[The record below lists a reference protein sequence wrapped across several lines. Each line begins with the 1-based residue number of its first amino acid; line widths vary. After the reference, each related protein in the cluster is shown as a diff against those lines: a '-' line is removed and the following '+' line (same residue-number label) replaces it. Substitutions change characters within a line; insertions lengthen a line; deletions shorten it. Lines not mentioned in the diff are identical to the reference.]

1 MAYGRIIGSS
11 RCLIPMRAVK
21 AAALGKGRGR
31 MAETNATARAGAATS
46 WQRCQGRLRSLACAI
61 FALAM
66 LLPGLAHAIEAILVE
81 PDLARIDITAKG
93 ELYEG
98 RGDRLQIETAPGAD
112 GYIGRMSVQASTPGT
127 NPSWLVFALSNPT
140 DKPIVR
146 WLVAPRY
153 TLANS
158 GVFRPELDAPRIAG
172 VTPSLGFRPEPLK
185 SDRADM
191 FRMNLEPGQTV
202 TFAAELSS
210 SRVPQL
216 SLWNPHSY
224 QAKQQDRMLFNGL
237 LLGITGLLAIF
248 LTAIFAANHRAIF
261 PATALVAWAALVYF
275 CVDFGFW
282 NKLFPVGP
290 DRTALYRAAAE
301 AGLAASLVLFLYTFL
316 RIGLWHGW
324 IKTLFW
330 GWIAAQF
337 ALIVVAIIDPQTAA
351 GLARAS
357 TILIGGIGTGL
368 ICYFALRG
376 QDRAMSLIP
385 SWMLLVV
392 WLFGASMIVA
402 GKLSGEVVVSGLVA
416 GLVLI
421 IVLLGFTVT
430 QFAFRSG
437 GGAVS
442 LGPPSLVQMK
452 SLAVDGSGAN
462 VFQWHA
468 GRDLVTV
475 GSEVE
480 MELGL
485 DPGSLNLT
493 VDEFLQHMHNADRD
507 RFRLMLWSLQ
517 EKRGGELR
525 IDFRLRRHD
534 GTYVWYDLCAH
545 AAPNENVRL
554 LRCVGLMR
562 DVTSLKRSHER
573 LIHDAVHDSLTGL
586 PNRELFMDRLQG
598 AITRAAEGQSHRP
611 TIIFIDIDR
620 FKNVNKSFGLIIG
633 DSMLLTLGRRLGRH
647 LNPQDTLARLGGDQF
662 AILLISDSDPHH
674 VATLAE
680 RVKRALR
687 TPMKINAKEII
698 LTASIGIVVH
708 DGTQATAQ
716 EMLRDGEMAMLRA
729 KRGGADRIEI
739 FNPAMRGEDESRLP
753 LESELRM
760 ALERRQ
766 ITVFYQPITRLAS
779 NQLAGFE
786 ALVRW
791 DHPTRGRLS
800 PDEFI
805 PLAEESGLI
814 VDLGTYVLGQ
824 ALDEAANWH
833 KVLPR
838 ERDPLFVSVNV
849 SSRQLFRQDMVQ
861 EIRLMLAREAV
872 PKGTLKLE
880 ITESLVMENPERAVE
895 ILTWLKTFGA
905 SLALD
910 DFGTGYSSL
919 SYLHRFPF
927 DTIKVDR
934 SLVRDSSLNG
944 QTPLILRSVVALAH
958 ELGKEVVAEGVE
970 TAADAA
976 YLRSI
981 GCEFGQGY
989 YYGEPMSA
997 KDVAALLAA
1006 LASHRKRRQ
1015 RERAHAPAQPQ
1026 AATGLEV
1033 KAPGQ
1038 PAIPALPRPATSGVT

>member
-1 MAYGRIIGSS
+1 MATHGSACAQS
-11 RCLIPMRAVK
+11 AVPK
-21 AAALGKGRGR
+21 RVAF
-31 MAETNATARAGAATS
+31 
-46 WQRCQGRLRSLACAI
+46 WQDCRSVSLVLACALL
-61 FALAM
+61 LAMVM
-66 LLPGLAHAIEAILVE
+66 LLPPLASVASAIEAIPVDSKAPKLE
-81 PDLARIDITAKG
+81 ITTKG

-98 RGDRLQIETAPGAD
+98 RGDRLQIETAPGPD
-112 GYIGRMSVQASTPGT
+112 GYIGRMAVQASTPGT
-127 NPSWLVFALSNPT
+127 DPSWLVFALSNPT
-140 DKPIVR
+140 DERIVR

-158 GVFRPELDAPRIAG
+158 GVVRPELDAPRIAA

-191 FRMNLEPGQTV
+191 FRLSLEPGQTV
-202 TFAAELSS
+202 TYAVELSS
-210 SRVPQL
+210 SKVPQVN
-216 SLWNPHSY
+216 LWTPKFY
-224 QAKQQDRMLFNGL
+224 QAKQQNSMLFKGV

-261 PATALVAWAALVYF
+261 PATALVAWAALIYF

-290 DRTALYRAAAE
+290 DRTATYRAAAE

-316 RIGLWHGW
+316 RIGLWHVW
-324 IKTLFW
+324 IKTVFW
-330 GWIAAQF
+330 VWIAVQF
-337 ALIVVAIIDPQTAA
+337 GLIVVAIVDPQTAA
-351 GLARAS
+351 GVARIS
-357 TILIGGIGTGL
+357 TVLIAGVGTLL
-368 ICYFALRG
+368 IAYFALRG

-385 SWMLLVV
+385 SWMLLIV
-392 WLFGASMIVA
+392 WLLGASMIVA
-402 GKLSGEVVVSGLVA
+402 GKLSGEIVVSSLVA

-421 IVLLGFTVT
+421 LVLLGFTVT
-430 QFAFRSG
+430 QFAFHTG
-437 GGAVS
+437 GSAVS

-452 SLAVDGSGAN
+452 SLAVDGSGTN

-468 GRDLVTV
+468 GRDLITV
-475 GSEVE
+475 GNEVE
-480 MELGL
+480 AELGL
-485 DPGSLNLT
+485 DPSALNVS
-493 VDEFLQHMHNADRD
+493 VDEFLKHMHASDRE
-507 RFRLMLWSLQ
+507 RFRLLLMSLQ
-517 EKRGGELR
+517 EKNGGDFQT
-525 IDFRLRRHD
+525 DFRLRRHD
-534 GTYVWYDLCAH
+534 GTYLWYELHAN

-562 DVTSLKRSHER
+562 DVTSMKRSHER
-573 LIHDAVHDSLTGL
+573 LMHDAVHDSLTGL

-598 AITRAAEGQSHRP
+598 AITRAAEGHAIRP
-611 TIIFIDIDR
+611 TVLFIDIDR
-620 FKNVNKSFGLIIG
+620 FKNVNKSFGLVIG

-680 RVKRALR
+680 RVRRALR
-687 TPMKINAKEII
+687 TPMKISTKEII

-708 DGTQATAQ
+708 DGSQATAQ
-716 EMLRDGEMAMLRA
+716 DMLSDGEIGMLRA
-729 KRGGADRIEI
+729 KRSGADRIEI
-739 FNPAMRGEDESRLP
+739 FNPAMRTEEESCLP

-760 ALERRQ
+760 ALQRQ
-766 ITVFYQPITRLAS
+766 QISVLYQPITRLAS

-786 ALVRW
+786 ALMRW

-800 PDEFI
+800 PADFI

-814 VDLGTYVLGQ
+814 VELGSYILGQ
-824 ALDEAANWH
+824 ALEEAATWH
-833 KVLPR
+833 RVLPR
-838 ERDPLFVSVNV
+838 DRDPLFVSVNV

-861 EIRLMLAREAV
+861 EIRLLLAREAV
-872 PKGTLKLE
+872 TRGTLKLE

-895 ILTWLKTFGA
+895 ILTWLKTYGA

-927 DTIKVDR
+927 DVIKVDR
-934 SLVRDSSLNG
+934 SLVHESAAND

-970 TAADAA
+970 TQTDAS

-981 GCEFGQGY
+981 GCEFGQGF

-997 KDVAALLAA
+997 RDVGMLLNA
-1006 LASHRKRRQ
+1006 LANHRKRKE
-1015 RERAHAPAQPQ
+1015 RERAAETAS
-1026 AATGLEV
+1026 GLEV
-1033 KAPGQ
+1033 EPQTQAD
-1038 PAIPALPRPATSGVT
+1038 IPALQGPSTAQA

>member
-1 MAYGRIIGSS
+1 
-11 RCLIPMRAVK
+11 
-21 AAALGKGRGR
+21 
-31 MAETNATARAGAATS
+31 MAETNAKVRSEATVP
-46 WQRCQGRLRSLACAI
+46 WQGCQGWLRALACVI
-61 FALAM
+61 FASIAF
-66 LLPGLAHAIEAILVE
+66 LPGLSHAIEAIPVE
-81 PDLARIDITAKG
+81 PDQPQIDITAKG

-112 GYIGRMSVQASTPGT
+112 GYMGRMAVQASTPGT

-140 DKPIVR
+140 DKRIVR

-153 TLANS
+153 TLSNS

-172 VTPSLGFRPEPLK
+172 ITPSLGFRPEPLK

-191 FRMNLEPGQTV
+191 FRLNLEPGQVV

-210 SRVPQL
+210 PSVPQL

-337 ALIVVAIIDPQTAA
+337 ALIIVAIIDPQTAA

-357 TILIGGIGTGL
+357 TILIAGIGTGL

-392 WLFGASMIVA
+392 WLFGASMIVL
-402 GKLSGEVVVSGLVA
+402 GKLSGEIVVSGLVA

-475 GSEVE
+475 GSDVE
-480 MELGL
+480 AELGL

-493 VDEFLQHMHNADRD
+493 VAEFLQHMHNADRE
-507 RFRLMLWSLQ
+507 RFRIMLWSLQ
-517 EKRGGELR
+517 EKQGGELR

-534 GTYVWYDLCAH
+534 GTYLWYDLRAH
-545 AAPNENVRL
+545 AEPNENVRL

-562 DVTSLKRSHER
+562 DVTTHKRSHER

-586 PNRELFMDRLQG
+586 PNRELFLDRLQG

-620 FKNVNKSFGLIIG
+620 FKKVNDNFGLVIG

-662 AILLISDSDPHH
+662 AILLISDSDPHL

-708 DGTQATAQ
+708 DGGQSTAQ
-716 EMLRDGEMAMLRA
+716 DVLRDGEMAMLRA

-739 FNPAMRGEDESRLP
+739 FNPAMRGEDVSRVP

-766 ITVFYQPITRLAS
+766 ISVLFQPITRLAS

-786 ALVRW
+786 ALLRW

-800 PDEFI
+800 SDDFI
-805 PLAEESGLI
+805 PVAEESGLI
-814 VDLGTYVLGQ
+814 VDLGNYLLGQ
-824 ALDEAANWH
+824 ALEAAANWH

-838 ERDPLFVSVNV
+838 ESDPLFVSVNV

-861 EIRLMLAREAV
+861 EIRLMLVREAV

-880 ITESLVMENPERAVE
+880 IDESLVMENPERAVE

-905 SLALD
+905 SLTLD
-910 DFGTGYSSL
+910 DFGAGYSSL
-919 SYLHRFPF
+919 NYLHRFPF

-934 SLVRDSSLNG
+934 ALVRDTSLDG
-944 QTPLILRSVVALAH
+944 QTPHVLRSVVALAH
-958 ELGKEVVAEGVE
+958 ELGKDVVAEGVE
-970 TAADAA
+970 TAVDASN
-976 YLRSI
+976 LRSI
-981 GCEFGQGY
+981 GCEFGQGF
-989 YYGEPMSA
+989 YYGEPMLA

-1015 RERAHAPAQPQ
+1015 RERAHAPAQQPS
-1026 AATGLEV
+1026 TGLEV
-1033 KAPGQ
+1033 QAPNQ
-1038 PAIPALPRPATSGVT
+1038 PAIPRLPGPATSGVT

>member
-1 MAYGRIIGSS
+1 MATHGS
-11 RCLIPMRAVK
+11 
-21 AAALGKGRGR
+21 
-31 MAETNATARAGAATS
+31 
-46 WQRCQGRLRSLACAI
+46 ACAQSAVPKRVA
-61 FALAM
+61 FWQDCRSVLLLALVV
-66 LLPGLAHAIEAILVE
+66 LLPPLASVASAIEAIPVDSKAPKLE
-81 PDLARIDITAKG
+81 ITTKG

-98 RGDRLQIETAPGAD
+98 RGDRLQIETAPGPD
-112 GYIGRMSVQASTPGT
+112 GYIGRMAVQASTPGT
-127 NPSWLVFALSNPT
+127 DPSWLVFALSNPT
-140 DKPIVR
+140 DERIVR

-158 GVFRPELDAPRIAG
+158 GVVRPELDAPRIAA

-191 FRMNLEPGQTV
+191 FRLSLEPGQTV
-202 TFAAELSS
+202 TYAVELSS
-210 SRVPQL
+210 SKVPQVN
-216 SLWNPHSY
+216 LWTPKFY
-224 QAKQQDRMLFNGL
+224 QAKQQNSMLFKGV

-261 PATALVAWAALVYF
+261 PATALVAWAALIYF

-290 DRTALYRAAAE
+290 DRTATYRAAAE

-316 RIGLWHGW
+316 RIGLWHVW
-324 IKTLFW
+324 IKTVFW
-330 GWIAAQF
+330 GWIAVQF
-337 ALIVVAIIDPQTAA
+337 GLIVVAIVDPQTAA
-351 GLARAS
+351 GVARIS
-357 TILIGGIGTGL
+357 TVLIAGVGTLL
-368 ICYFALRG
+368 IAYFALRG

-385 SWMLLVV
+385 SWMLLIV
-392 WLFGASMIVA
+392 WLLGASMIVA
-402 GKLSGEVVVSGLVA
+402 GKLSGEIVVSSLVA

-421 IVLLGFTVT
+421 LVLLGFTVT
-430 QFAFRSG
+430 QFAFHTG
-437 GGAVS
+437 GSAVS

-452 SLAVDGSGAN
+452 SLAVDGSGTN

-468 GRDLVTV
+468 GRDLITV
-475 GSEVE
+475 GNEVE
-480 MELGL
+480 AELGL
-485 DPGSLNLT
+485 DPSALNVS
-493 VDEFLQHMHNADRD
+493 VDEFLKHMHASDRE
-507 RFRLMLWSLQ
+507 RFRLLLMSLQ
-517 EKRGGELR
+517 EKNGGDFQT
-525 IDFRLRRHD
+525 DFRLRRHD
-534 GTYVWYDLCAH
+534 GTYLWYELHAN

-562 DVTSLKRSHER
+562 DVTSMKRSHER
-573 LIHDAVHDSLTGL
+573 LMHDAVHDSLTGL

-598 AITRAAEGQSHRP
+598 AITRAAEGHAIRP
-611 TIIFIDIDR
+611 TVLFIDIDR
-620 FKNVNKSFGLIIG
+620 FKNVNKSFGLVIG

-662 AILLISDSDPHH
+662 AVLLISDSDPHH

-680 RVKRALR
+680 RVRRALR
-687 TPMKINAKEII
+687 TPMKIRTKEII

-708 DGTQATAQ
+708 DGSQATAQ
-716 EMLRDGEMAMLRA
+716 DMLSDGEIAMLRA
-729 KRGGADRIEI
+729 KRSGADRIEI
-739 FNPAMRGEDESRLP
+739 FNPAMRTEEESRLP

-760 ALERRQ
+760 ALQRQ
-766 ITVFYQPITRLAS
+766 QISVLYQPITRLAS

-786 ALVRW
+786 ALMRW

-800 PDEFI
+800 PADFI

-814 VDLGTYVLGQ
+814 VELGSYILGQ
-824 ALDEAANWH
+824 ALEEAATWH
-833 KVLPR
+833 RVLPR
-838 ERDPLFVSVNV
+838 DRDPLFVSVNV

-861 EIRLMLAREAV
+861 EIRLLLARESV
-872 PKGTLKLE
+872 TRGTLKLE

-895 ILTWLKTFGA
+895 ILTWLKTYGA

-927 DTIKVDR
+927 DVIKVDR
-934 SLVRDSSLNG
+934 SLVHESAAND

-970 TAADAA
+970 TQTDAS

-981 GCEFGQGY
+981 GCEFGQGF

-997 KDVAALLAA
+997 RDVGMLLNA
-1006 LASHRKRRQ
+1006 LANHRKRKE
-1015 RERAHAPAQPQ
+1015 RERAAETAS
-1026 AATGLEV
+1026 GLEV
-1033 KAPGQ
+1033 EPQTQAD
-1038 PAIPALPRPATSGVT
+1038 IPALQGPSTAQA

>member
-1 MAYGRIIGSS
+1 MPSGSLEHETGRVGKLSGF
-11 RCLIPMRAVK
+11 RREH
-21 AAALGKGRGR
+21 AAARLSRRQERRG
-31 MAETNATARAGAATS
+31 
-46 WQRCQGRLRSLACAI
+46 
-61 FALAM
+61 ALARVVLVA
-66 LLPGLAHAIEAILVE
+66 LLLLAPSFAQAVEAIKVT
-81 PDLARIDITAKG
+81 PDQQKIDITAKG

-98 RGDRLQIETAPGAD
+98 RGDRLQIEMAPGPD
-112 GYIGRMSVQASTPGT
+112 GYVGRMAVQAAHPGT
-127 NPSWLVFALSNPT
+127 NPSWVVFALTNPT
-140 DKPIVR
+140 SEPIVR

-158 GVFRPELDAPRIAG
+158 RVFWPDLDSPRIAA

-191 FRMNLEPGQTV
+191 FRLSLEPGQTV

-210 SRVPQL
+210 AQVP
-216 SLWNPHSY
+216 SLHLWDPNAY
-224 QAKQQDRMLFNGL
+224 QAKQQDRMLFNGV

-316 RIGLWHGW
+316 RIGLWHSW

-337 ALIVVAIIDPQTAA
+337 ALVAIAVVDPALA
-351 GLARAS
+351 SGLARIS
-357 TILIGGIGTGL
+357 TIAIAGVGTGL
-368 ICYFALRG
+368 IAFLALRG
-376 QDRAMSLIP
+376 QDRALSLIP
-385 SWMLLVV
+385 SWLLLIV
-392 WLFGASMIVA
+392 WLFGAAMIVL
-402 GKLSGEVVVSGLVA
+402 GKLSGDIVISGLVA

-421 IVLLGFTVT
+421 LVLLGFTVT
-430 QFAFRSG
+430 QFAFRSAG
-437 GGAVS
+437 GQLQ

-452 SLAVDGSGAN
+452 SLAVDGSGAH
-462 VFQWHA
+462 VFQWSA
-468 GRDLVTV
+468 GKDQVTV
-475 GSEVE
+475 AEEVE
-480 MELGL
+480 RELGL
-485 DPGSLNLT
+485 DPGALSVS
-493 VDEFLQHMHNADRD
+493 VDEFVQHMHAADRE

-517 EKRGGELR
+517 EKRGGDLAL
-525 IDFRLRRHD
+525 DFRLRRHD
-534 GTYVWYDLCAH
+534 GTYLWYDLRAH
-545 AAPNENVRL
+545 AAPSENTRL

-562 DVTSLKRSHER
+562 DVTSLKRAHER
-573 LIHDAVHDSLTGL
+573 LMHDAVHDSLTGL
-586 PNRELFMDRLQG
+586 PNRELFMDRVAG
-598 AITRAAEGQSHRP
+598 AITRAREGQGSRP
-611 TIIFIDIDR
+611 TVLFIDIDR
-620 FKNVNKSFGLIIG
+620 FKNVNKSFGLVIG
-633 DSMLLTLGRRLGRH
+633 DSMLLTLSRRLARH

-662 AILLISDSDPHH
+662 AILLISGSDPHQ

-680 RVKRALR
+680 RVRRALR
-687 TPMKINAKEII
+687 TPMKISNKEII

-716 EMLRDGEMAMLRA
+716 DLVREGEIAMLRA
-729 KRGGADRIEI
+729 KRAGADRIEI
-739 FNPAMRGEDESRLP
+739 FNPAMRGEDESKLP
-753 LESELRM
+753 LESDLRK
-760 ALERRQ
+760 AIERQQ
-766 ITVFYQPITRLAS
+766 IAVLYQPITRLAS

-786 ALVRW
+786 ALLRW
-791 DHPTRGRLS
+791 DHPTRGRLG
-800 PDEFI
+800 PEDFI
-805 PLAEESGLI
+805 PLAEETGLI
-814 VDLGTYVLGQ
+814 VELGSYVLGQ
-824 ALDEAANWH
+824 ALEEAVRWH
-833 KVLPR
+833 KILPR

-895 ILTWLKTFGA
+895 ILTWLKSFGA

-919 SYLHRFPF
+919 SYLHRFPC

-934 SLVRDSSLNG
+934 SLVRDSGLDGSA
-944 QTPLILRSVVALAH
+944 PLILRSVIALAH

-981 GCEFGQGY
+981 GCEYGQGF
-989 YYGEPMSA
+989 YYGEPMA
-997 KDVAALLAA
+997 PKEVADLLAA
-1006 LASHRKRRQ
+1006 LATHRKRRQ
-1015 RERAHAPAQPQ
+1015 RERARAQPNAPKGMEVQ
-1026 AATGLEV
+1026 PSGAAPLQV
-1033 KAPGQ
+1033 L
-1038 PAIPALPRPATSGVT
+1038 PAPRPTS

>member
-1 MAYGRIIGSS
+1 
-11 RCLIPMRAVK
+11 
-21 AAALGKGRGR
+21 
-31 MAETNATARAGAATS
+31 MAETNAAASVEAMSPWQNCRGA
-46 WQRCQGRLRSLACAI
+46 LRVAVCL
-61 FALAM
+61 ALA
-66 LLPGLAHAIEAILVE
+66 LFLFLPGLAYAIEAIPVE
-81 PDLARIDITAKG
+81 PDNPKVDITAKG

-98 RGDRLQIETAPGAD
+98 RGDRLQIETAPGPD
-112 GYIGRMSVQASTPGT
+112 GYIGRMAVQASTPGT
-127 NPSWLVFALSNPT
+127 NPGWLVFALSNPT
-140 DKPIVR
+140 DKRIVR

-158 GVFRPELDAPRIAG
+158 RVFRPELDAPRITA

-191 FRMNLEPGQTV
+191 FRLSLEPGQTV
-202 TFAAELSS
+202 TYAAELASS
-210 SRVPQL
+210 KVP
-216 SLWNPHSY
+216 SLTLWTPNIY
-224 QAKQQDRMLFNGL
+224 QAKQQDRMLFNGV

-301 AGLAASLVLFLYTFL
+301 AGLFASFVLFLYTFL
-316 RIGLWHGW
+316 RIGLWHMW
-324 IKTLFW
+324 IKTVFW
-330 GWIAAQF
+330 VWIAAQF
-337 ALIVVAIIDPQTAA
+337 ALIVVAIVDPQTAA

-357 TILIGGIGTGL
+357 AFVIAGVGTALIV
-368 ICYFALRG
+368 YFALRG

-385 SWMLLVV
+385 SWMLLIV
-392 WLFGASMIVA
+392 WILGAAMIVL
-402 GKLSGEVVVSGLVA
+402 GKLSGEVVVSGLIA

-421 IVLLGFTVT
+421 IVLFGFTVT
-430 QFAFRSG
+430 QFAFRTG
-437 GGAVS
+437 GTAVS

-452 SLAVDGSGAN
+452 SLAVDGSGTH

-468 GRDLVTV
+468 GRDLITM
-475 GSEVE
+475 GDEVE
-480 MELGL
+480 VELGL
-485 DPGSLNLT
+485 DPGALNGT
-493 VDEFLQHMHNADRD
+493 VENFLQHMHASDRE

-517 EKRGGELR
+517 EKQGGDLQ

-534 GTYVWYDLCAH
+534 GTYFWYDLRAH
-545 AAPNENVRL
+545 AAPSDNVRL

-573 LIHDAVHDSLTGL
+573 LMHDAVHDSLTGL

-611 TIIFIDIDR
+611 TLIFIDIDR
-620 FKNVNKSFGLIIG
+620 FKNVNKSFGLVIG

-680 RVKRALR
+680 RVRRSLR
-687 TPMKINAKEII
+687 TPMKISAKEIV

-708 DGTQATAQ
+708 DGSQATAQ
-716 EMLRDGEMAMLRA
+716 DMLRDGEIAVLRA
-729 KRGGADRIEI
+729 KRGGADRIKI
-739 FNPAMRGEDESRLP
+739 FNPGMRTEDESRLP
-753 LESELRM
+753 LESELRL
-760 ALERRQ
+760 ALDRGQ
-766 ITVFYQPITRLAS
+766 ISVFYQPITRLAS

-791 DHPTRGRLS
+791 DHPTRGRLV
-800 PDEFI
+800 PEDFI
-805 PLAEESGLI
+805 PLAEESNLI
-814 VDLGTYVLGQ
+814 VDLGSYVLNQ
-824 ALDEAANWH
+824 ALEEAASWH

-838 ERDPLFVSVNV
+838 DRDPLFVSVNV

-861 EIRLMLAREAV
+861 EIRLMLARESV
-872 PKGTLKLE
+872 PRGTLKLE

-895 ILTWLKTFGA
+895 ILAWLKTYGA

-927 DTIKVDR
+927 DVIKVDR
-934 SLVRDSSLNG
+934 SLVRDASQNG

-970 TAADAA
+970 TQADAG

-981 GCEFGQGY
+981 GCEFGQGF
-989 YYGEPMSA
+989 YYGEPMAA

-1006 LASHRKRRQ
+1006 LASHRKRKQ
-1015 RERAHAPAQPQ
+1015 RERAHAPAPQ
-1026 AATGLEV
+1026 TAPSGMEV
-1033 KAPGQ
+1033 DAPSQG
-1038 PAIPALPRPATSGVT
+1038 AIPALPGPSTAQA

>member
-1 MAYGRIIGSS
+1 
-11 RCLIPMRAVK
+11 
-21 AAALGKGRGR
+21 
-31 MAETNATARAGAATS
+31 
-46 WQRCQGRLRSLACAI
+46 
-61 FALAM
+61 
-66 LLPGLAHAIEAILVE
+66 
-81 PDLARIDITAKG
+81 
-93 ELYEG
+93 
-98 RGDRLQIETAPGAD
+98 
-112 GYIGRMSVQASTPGT
+112 
-127 NPSWLVFALSNPT
+127 
-140 DKPIVR
+140 
-146 WLVAPRY
+146 
-153 TLANS
+153 
-158 GVFRPELDAPRIAG
+158 
-172 VTPSLGFRPEPLK
+172 
-185 SDRADM
+185 
-191 FRMNLEPGQTV
+191 
-202 TFAAELSS
+202 
-210 SRVPQL
+210 
-216 SLWNPHSY
+216 
-224 QAKQQDRMLFNGL
+224 
-237 LLGITGLLAIF
+237 
-248 LTAIFAANHRAIF
+248 
-261 PATALVAWAALVYF
+261 
-275 CVDFGFW
+275 
-282 NKLFPVGP
+282 
-290 DRTALYRAAAE
+290 
-301 AGLAASLVLFLYTFL
+301 
-316 RIGLWHGW
+316 
-324 IKTLFW
+324 
-330 GWIAAQF
+330 
-337 ALIVVAIIDPQTAA
+337 
-351 GLARAS
+351 
-357 TILIGGIGTGL
+357 
-368 ICYFALRG
+368 
-376 QDRAMSLIP
+376 
-385 SWMLLVV
+385 
-392 WLFGASMIVA
+392 
-402 GKLSGEVVVSGLVA
+402 
-416 GLVLI
+416 
-421 IVLLGFTVT
+421 
-430 QFAFRSG
+430 
-437 GGAVS
+437 
-442 LGPPSLVQMK
+442 
-452 SLAVDGSGAN
+452 
-462 VFQWHA
+462 
-468 GRDLVTV
+468 
-475 GSEVE
+475 
-480 MELGL
+480 
-485 DPGSLNLT
+485 
-493 VDEFLQHMHNADRD
+493 
-507 RFRLMLWSLQ
+507 
-517 EKRGGELR
+517 
-525 IDFRLRRHD
+525 
-534 GTYVWYDLCAH
+534 
-545 AAPNENVRL
+545 
-554 LRCVGLMR
+554 
-562 DVTSLKRSHER
+562 
-573 LIHDAVHDSLTGL
+573 
-586 PNRELFMDRLQG
+586 
-598 AITRAAEGQSHRP
+598 
-611 TIIFIDIDR
+611 
-620 FKNVNKSFGLIIG
+620 
-633 DSMLLTLGRRLGRH
+633 
-647 LNPQDTLARLGGDQF
+647 
-662 AILLISDSDPHH
+662 
-674 VATLAE
+674 
-680 RVKRALR
+680 
-687 TPMKINAKEII
+687 MKINAKEII

-958 ELGKEVVAEGVE
+958 ELGKDVVAEGVE

>member
-1 MAYGRIIGSS
+1 MAKRNASAS
-11 RCLIPMRAVK
+11 
-21 AAALGKGRGR
+21 
-31 MAETNATARAGAATS
+31 AEAAGA
-46 WQRCQGRLRSLACAI
+46 WQRRQDWLRTLACAVLLA
-61 FALAM
+61 FAV
-66 LLPGLAHAIEAILVE
+66 LLPSLAYAIEAIPVD
-81 PDLARIDITAKG
+81 PDQPRIDITAKG

-98 RGDRLQIETAPGAD
+98 RGDQLQIETAPGPD
-112 GYIGRMSVQASTPGT
+112 GYIGRMAVQASTPGT
-127 NPSWLVFALSNPT
+127 NPGWLVFALSNPT
-140 DKPIVR
+140 DKQIVR

-158 GVFRPELDAPRIAG
+158 RVLRPELDAPRITAI
-172 VTPSLGFRPEPLK
+172 TPSLGFRPEPLK

-191 FRMNLEPGQTV
+191 FRLNLEPGQSV
-202 TFAAELSS
+202 TFAAELASS
-210 SRVPQL
+210 TVPRL
-216 SLWNPHSY
+216 TLWDPNSY
-224 QAKQQDRMLFNGL
+224 QAKQQDRMLFNGV

-261 PATALVAWAALVYF
+261 PATALVAWAALIYF

-316 RIGLWHGW
+316 RIGLWHVW
-324 IKTLFW
+324 IRTVFW
-330 GWIAAQF
+330 VWIAAQF
-337 ALIVVAIIDPQTAA
+337 ALIIVAIIDPQTAS
-351 GLARAS
+351 GLARSS
-357 TILIGGIGTGL
+357 TLLIAGVGTGL
-368 ICYFALRG
+368 IAYFALRG

-385 SWMLLVV
+385 SWMLLIV
-392 WLFGASMIVA
+392 WLLGASMIVV

-421 IVLLGFTVT
+421 VVLLGFTVT
-430 QFAFRSG
+430 QFAFRTG

-442 LGPPSLVQMK
+442 LGPPSQVQMK
-452 SLAVDGSGAN
+452 SLAVDGSGTYI
-462 VFQWHA
+462 FQWHA
-468 GRDLVTV
+468 GRDLITV
-475 GSEVE
+475 APEVE

-485 DPGSLNLT
+485 DPGALN
-493 VDEFLQHMHNADRD
+493 VAVEDFLQHMHASDRE

-517 EKRGGELR
+517 EKQGGDLVL
-525 IDFRLRRHD
+525 DFRLRRHD
-534 GTYVWYDLCAH
+534 GTYLWYDLRAH

-573 LIHDAVHDSLTGL
+573 LMHDAVHDSLTGL

-611 TIIFIDIDR
+611 TVIFIDIDR
-620 FKNVNKSFGLIIG
+620 FKNVNKSFGLVIG

-662 AILLISDSDPHH
+662 AILLVSDSDPHH

-680 RVKRALR
+680 RVRRALR
-687 TPMKINAKEII
+687 TPMKISAKEII

-708 DGTQATAQ
+708 DGSQITAQ
-716 EMLRDGEMAMLRA
+716 DMLRDGEIAMLRA

-739 FNPAMRGEDESRLP
+739 FNPSMRAEDESRLP
-753 LESELRM
+753 LESELRL
-760 ALERRQ
+760 ALDRQ
-766 ITVFYQPITRLAS
+766 QISVLYQPITRLAS

-786 ALVRW
+786 ALLRW
-791 DHPTRGRLS
+791 DHPTRGRLAA
-800 PDEFI
+800 DDFI

-814 VDLGTYVLGQ
+814 VDLGSYVLGK
-824 ALDEAANWH
+824 ALEEAASWH

-838 ERDPLFVSVNV
+838 DRDPLFVSVNV

-861 EIRLMLAREAV
+861 EIRLMLARESV
-872 PKGTLKLE
+872 PRGTLKLE

-927 DTIKVDR
+927 DVIKVDR
-934 SLVRDSSLNG
+934 SLVHDSSLNG
-944 QTPLILRSVVALAH
+944 QTPLILRSVIALAH

-970 TAADAA
+970 TQADAS

-1006 LASHRKRRQ
+1006 LASHRKRKQ
-1015 RERAHAPAQPQ
+1015 RERARAPAEPQ
-1026 AATGLEV
+1026 TPSGLEV
-1033 KAPGQ
+1033 DAPSQ
-1038 PAIPALPRPATSGVT
+1038 SALPALSGPSTATSGVT

>member
-1 MAYGRIIGSS
+1 MAELSASMRGGAPSWRGSGHAALLA
-11 RCLIPMRAVK
+11 CVLFAALIFLPMR
-21 AAALGKGRGR
+21 
-31 MAETNATARAGAATS
+31 
-46 WQRCQGRLRSLACAI
+46 LAQ
-61 FALAM
+61 
-66 LLPGLAHAIEAILVE
+66 AIEAISVE
-81 PDLARIDITAKG
+81 PNQEKIDITARG

-98 RGDRLQIETAPGAD
+98 RGDRLQIETAPGPD
-112 GYIGRMSVQASTPGT
+112 GYVGRMAVAASTPGT
-127 NPSWLVFALSNPT
+127 NPGWLVFALSNPT
-140 DKPIVR
+140 SERIVR

-158 GVFRPELDAPRIAG
+158 RVFWPELDAGRIAA

-191 FRMNLEPGQTV
+191 YRLSLEPGQTI

-210 SRVPQL
+210 GLVPPL
-216 SLWNPHSY
+216 SLWDPNPY
-224 QAKQQDRMLFNGL
+224 QAKQQDRMLFNGV

-261 PATALVAWAALVYF
+261 PATALVAWAALAYF

-290 DRTALYRAAAE
+290 DRTALYRAVAE

-316 RIGLWHGW
+316 RIGLWHVW
-324 IKTLFW
+324 IRTVFW
-330 GWIAAQF
+330 AWIAAQF
-337 ALIVVAIIDPQTAA
+337 ALIFLAIVDPTVAS

-357 TILIGGIGTGL
+357 LLAVAGVGAALIS
-368 ICYFALRG
+368 YFALRG
-376 QDRAMSLIP
+376 QDRALSLIP
-385 SWMLLVV
+385 SWMLLIV
-392 WLFGASMIVA
+392 WLFGAAMVVL
-402 GKLSGEVVVSGLVA
+402 GKLSGDLVVSGLVS

-421 IVLLGFTVT
+421 LVLLGFTVT

-437 GGAVS
+437 NSPLS

-452 SLAVDGSGAN
+452 SLAVDGSGAY
-462 VFQWHA
+462 VFQWNA
-468 GRDLVTV
+468 GRDQITV
-475 GSEVE
+475 ANEVE
-480 MELGL
+480 QELGL
-485 DPGSLNLT
+485 EPGALN
-493 VDEFLQHMHNADRD
+493 VAVEDFVQHMHAADRE

-517 EKRGGELR
+517 EKQGGDLQT
-525 IDFRLRRHD
+525 DFRLRRHD
-534 GTYVWYDLCAH
+534 GTYLWYDLRAH
-545 AAPNENVRL
+545 AAKSENSRL
-554 LRCVGLMR
+554 LRCTGLIR
-562 DVTSLKRSHER
+562 DVTNLKRSHER

-598 AITRAAEGQSHRP
+598 AITRAREGQANRP
-611 TIIFIDIDR
+611 TVIFIDIDR
-620 FKNVNKSFGLIIG
+620 FKNVNKSFGLVIG

-647 LNPQDTLARLGGDQF
+647 LNAQDTLARLGGDQF
-662 AILLISDSDPHH
+662 AILLISESDPHH

-680 RVKRALR
+680 RVRRALR
-687 TPMKINAKEII
+687 TPMKISAKEII

-708 DGTQATAQ
+708 DGQATAQ
-716 EMLRDGEMAMLRA
+716 DMLREGELAMLRA

-739 FNPAMRGEDESRLP
+739 FNPAMRGEDESKLP
-753 LESELRM
+753 LESDLRK
-760 ALERRQ
+760 ALERQQ
-766 ITVFYQPITRLAS
+766 IAVLYQPITRLAS

-786 ALVRW
+786 ALLRW
-791 DHPTRGRLS
+791 DHPTRGRLGA
-800 PDEFI
+800 DDFI

-814 VDLGTYVLGQ
+814 VELGSYVLGQ
-824 ALDEAANWH
+824 ALEEASRWH
-833 KVLPR
+833 KLLPR
-838 ERDPLFVSVNV
+838 DRDPLFVSVNV

-872 PKGTLKLE
+872 PRGTLKLE

-919 SYLHRFPF
+919 SYLHRFPC

-934 SLVRDSSLNG
+934 SLVRDSGLNG
-944 QTPLILRSVVALAH
+944 STPLILRSVIALAH

-970 TAADAA
+970 TQADAA

-981 GCEFGQGY
+981 GCEYGQGY
-989 YYGEPMSA
+989 YYGEPMPP
-997 KDVAALLAA
+997 KDVASLLAA
-1006 LASHRKRRQ
+1006 LASHRKRRE
-1015 RERAHAPAQPQ
+1015 RERARTPAEPQ
-1026 AATGLEV
+1026 APKGLDV
-1033 KAPGQ
+1033 QVGGSP
-1038 PAIPALPRPATSGVT
+1038 PVPALPGPGTVQ